1 MEGGED
7 RRAPMTTYL
16 LSVVIPI
23 YNERATLAEVMESVH
38 AIEIKKEIIAV
49 DDGSTDGSRELL
61 KALAEKYPGVVALY
75 HERNRG
81 KGAALRT
88 GFRHA
93 NGDFVICQDADLE
106 CDPQNYPQ
114 LLKPLLDGRADVV
127 YGSRFIYTHERR
139 VARFWHVLGNRV
151 LTTLSNVFTNLNLT
165 DMETGY
171 KVFRREVIQSIEVE
185 EDRFGF
191 EPEVTAKIATL
202 GLRVYEVPIS
212 YEGRTVAD
220 GKKIGWRD
228 AIRTV
233 YCIVKYG
240 LRRR

>member
-1 MEGGED
+1 
-7 RRAPMTTYL
+7 MTTYL
-16 LSVVIPI
+16 LTVVIPI

-61 KALAEKYPGVVALY
+61 KALAEKYPDVRALY

-139 VARFWHVLGNRV
+139 GARFWHVLGNRV

-191 EPEVTAKIATL
+191 EPEVTAKIATM

-233 YCIVKYG
+233 YCIIKYG